1 MASAESGKGAPA
13 FFQRIAN
20 FIEQA
25 LADAPPAT
33 PTKDTTAVTR
43 SAIFLLDEAAKLVEG
58 LRRKITDEEP
68 EAQAAPPPPDESPS
82 VESPPVESVVKG
94 KSLLQTLELILAQVL
109 KQPEIVARNY
119 AQFARE
125 ALRIL
130 RDESTLKPAP
140 RDFRFKDQLWLE
152 SDVLR
157 VLLQLY
163 LAWGDAMGRWIEE
176 QELDDDDRRRVAF
189 IFQQL
194 VAALAPSNL
203 PLNPSALRRADRT
216 EGASAVEGLQ
226 NWIDDVI
233 HNRAMPRQV
242 RRDAYV
248 VGKDLALTKG
258 AVVYRNAQLELIQYA
273 PLTDTVRRRPVLIFP
288 PQINKYYAFDLRP
301 SNSMIGHLVKSG
313 LQVFTLS
320 WCNPTAAQS
329 EWNLDTYVGAVIEAT
344 DVIREITSSRTL
356 GLVSGCAGG
365 LSAMAML
372 GYFAEIGDRRI
383 ANHSLLVTCLFP
395 NQGSDLELFA
405 TPELIKLTSSYVQN
419 NGVMYGDG
427 LAKVFFWLRPN
438 DLVWRYWIN
447 NYLLGKSP
455 PPLDVLFWDND
466 STRLPAAL
474 HGDFV
479 DMYARDVFRRPNTLK
494 VRGQPIDFQKVK
506 VDSYFVG
513 GEDDNLMPWKGCY
526 RACQLFRGHNAF
538 VLSTSGH
545 VQSLLR
551 PPRIANTVY
560 YTNDDIT
567 LTAEDW
573 RRTALQNDG
582 TWWHHWHGWL
592 HDKSGSPK
600 KAPRRL
606 GSDKHPVLMAAPGR
620 YVFD

>member
-1 MASAESGKGAPA
+1 MV
-13 FFQRIAN
+13 R
-20 FIEQA
+20 
-25 LADAPPAT
+25 
-33 PTKDTTAVTR
+33 
-43 SAIFLLDEAAKLVEG
+43 
-58 LRRKITDEEP
+58 
-68 EAQAAPPPPDESPS
+68 
-82 VESPPVESVVKG
+82 G
-94 KSLLQTLELILAQVL
+94 KSLLQTLGLIGAEVL
-109 KQPEIVARNY
+109 EEAEIVARNY

-140 RDFRFKDQLWLE
+140 RDFRFKDHLWLE

-157 VLLQLY
+157 VLLELY
-163 LAWGDAMGRWIEE
+163 LGWGDAMGRWIEE

-344 DVIREITSSRTL
+344 DVICEITSSRTL

-383 ANHSLLVTCLFP
+383 ANH
-395 NQGSDLELFA
+395 
-405 TPELIKLTSSYVQN
+405 
-419 NGVMYGDG
+419 
-427 LAKVFFWLRPN
+427 
-438 DLVWRYWIN
+438 
-447 NYLLGKSP
+447 
-455 PPLDVLFWDND
+455 
-466 STRLPAAL
+466 
-474 HGDFV
+474 
-479 DMYARDVFRRPNTLK
+479 
-494 VRGQPIDFQKVK
+494 
-506 VDSYFVG
+506 
-513 GEDDNLMPWKGCY
+513 
-526 RACQLFRGHNAF
+526 
-538 VLSTSGH
+538 
-545 VQSLLR
+545 
-551 PPRIANTVY
+551 
-560 YTNDDIT
+560 
-567 LTAEDW
+567 
-573 RRTALQNDG
+573 
-582 TWWHHWHGWL
+582 
-592 HDKSGSPK
+592 
-600 KAPRRL
+600 
-606 GSDKHPVLMAAPGR
+606 
-620 YVFD
+620 